1 METREREHL
10 IATWI
15 KHHKDSRASGTVP
28 DETFWAWEELDRLCS
43 IDPDAALATILQ
55 ILATDQSDVVSEN
68 LAAGPL
74 EDLLVRHGK
83 EFIDRIELEAT
94 KNPAFKLLLG
104 GVWENAMD
112 PTVWARVQRA
122 AGQKW

>member
-1 METREREHL
+1 METRDREQL

-15 KHHKDSRASGTVP
+15 KHHKDSRASGAVP
-28 DETFWAWEELDRLCS
+28 DDTFWAWEELDHLCS
-43 IDPDAALATILQ
+43 TDPTTALATILT
-55 ILATDQSDVVSEN
+55 ILATDQSDVVVEN

-74 EDLLVRHGK
+74 EDLLVRHGE
-83 EFIDRIELEAT
+83 EFIDRIEVEAT

-104 GVWENAMD
+104 GVWENTMD

-122 AGQKW
+122 AG